1 MAEQRGA
8 GSPIIDL
15 EWMDQEVRRYR
26 NELLSAQQRMDTQD
40 EELRQQARHI
50 EDLEGRLASV
60 LTQLNRLNVLERALD
75 QYKEEIRLMLDQQQ
89 EAYQQDRREDARIKL
104 IEQDAV
110 SRSLSD
116 LRKGIAPIARLEEE
130 LELRSAE
137 ERRLNE
143 ATLAVRQKT
152 LDLEKRLDTELRPLS
167 YLQEQRARDAKYI
180 AQLQEQTSVLLK
192 SVDGLTNRFLVVEE
206 ISHRNRQNVE
216 ELVGIRSE
224 LQQQQRR
231 FLEEMQLADHER
243 QRLVKEWDDL
253 EQGREERMHAFSE
266 QMRVF
271 GEQYQRINAAM
282 ASLEGLG
289 ERLQR
294 EQHESSE
301 LQRLAE
307 ERQRNRMEEWE
318 AQSEK
323 RWQREKL
330 LWDQQWHDHDR
341 RNAEQ
346 LERLETVEG
355 RSTANEEQIV
365 HLWDVFSD
373 DLRQQTQAMQNRMI
387 KVSEHIE
394 AHRRRGHSTSRS
406 SSDRGR
412 PSD

>member
-1 MAEQRGA
+1 MSEQRGA
-8 GSPIIDL
+8 SSPIIDL

-26 NELLSAQQRMDTQD
+26 NELISAQQRMNTQD

-104 IEQDAV
+104 IEQDGM

-130 LELRSAE
+130 LGLRAAE
-137 ERRLNE
+137 ERRLND
-143 ATLAVRQKT
+143 AVLVIRQKT
-152 LDLEKRLDTELRPLS
+152 LDLEKRLDTELRPVA
-167 YLQEQRARDAKYI
+167 YLQEQRARDSKYI
-180 AQLQEQTSVLLK
+180 AQLQEQASSLLK

-216 ELVGIRSE
+216 ELIGIRNE

-243 QRLVKEWDDL
+243 QRMVKEWDEL
-253 EQGREERMHAFSE
+253 EQEREERMHSFSE
-266 QMRVF
+266 QMRSF
-271 GEQYQRINAAM
+271 GEQYQQIKGAM
-282 ASLEGLG
+282 ANLEDLG

-307 ERQRNRMEEWE
+307 ERQRARIEEWE

-346 LERLETVEG
+346 VERLKAVEG
-355 RSTANEEQIV
+355 RSVVNEEQIAY
-365 HLWDVFSD
+365 LWDVYSD
-373 DLRQQTQAMQNRMI
+373 DMRQQTQATQNRMI
-387 KVSEHIE
+387 KVAEHIE
-394 AHRRRGHSTSRS
+394 AHRKKARSAGGSSAGSTRS
-406 SSDRGR
+406 SE
-412 PSD
+412 

>member
-1 MAEQRGA
+1 MAEQRGT
-8 GSPIIDL
+8 GSPIIDV

-26 NELLSAQQRMDTQD
+26 NELLSAQQRIDGQD

-75 QYKEEIRLMLDQQQ
+75 QYKEEIRLMVDQQQ
-89 EAYQQDRREDARIKL
+89 EVYQQDRREDARIKL

-116 LRKGIAPIARLEEE
+116 LRKSITPIARLEEE
-130 LELRSAE
+130 LELRVAE

-143 ATLAVRQKT
+143 AALAVRQKA
-152 LDLEKRLDTELRPLS
+152 LDLEKRLDVELRPIS

-180 AQLQEQTSVLLK
+180 AQMQEQISSMRKGL
-192 SVDGLTNRFLVVEE
+192 DGLANRLPVIEE
-206 ISHRNRQNVE
+206 LSHRNRQNVE
-216 ELVGIRSE
+216 DLIGIRNE

-231 FLEEMQLADHER
+231 FLEEMRAADHER

-253 EQGREERMHAFSE
+253 EQSREERMRAFAE
-266 QMRVF
+266 QMRTF
-271 GEQYQRINAAM
+271 GEQYQRVNAAL
-282 ASLEGLG
+282 ANLEGLG

-307 ERQRNRMEEWE
+307 ERQRNHIEEWE
-318 AQSEK
+318 AQTEK

-341 RNAEQ
+341 RDAERV
-346 LERLETVEG
+346 ERLKVVEE
-355 RSTANEEQIV
+355 RSGINEEQIA
-365 HLWDVFSD
+365 HLWDVFTD
-373 DLRQQTQAMQNRMI
+373 DMRQETQAIQNRMI

-394 AHRRRGHSTSRS
+394 EHRQRGSSMGRS
-406 SSDRGR
+406 SSGR
-412 PSD
+412 RSGAE